1 MRETRH
7 SPAGSGPRT
16 SRFGGLSLRRK
27 VALLGLVQL
36 AALMLCLGTGLYWLI
51 RQGVRGV
58 EDREVQSTVTRI
70 NRLFEQTAADTER
83 SVHDYAIWDDSYAF
97 VAHPTPKFVEDNL
110 SQDVLSNLHLSDDFI
125 LDRDLRVVAGKS
137 LPPGAEAIQ
146 ELDPRVAEAVRP
158 LASALLQGPAIS
170 AASLVQVGG
179 ELRLAAACRVLPTRP
194 TRPFNGIFVH
204 VKRVDAPLLQSFS
217 HLVEGELSLSQD
229 PALIASFSLPDTP
242 FRILERTPQS
252 LRIALPVRDSQ
263 GRVLAVLESP
273 FPRTLRLLAHRFMLM
288 VYASL
293 FAILAAMALL
303 LPMLLRRIVLDRLEG
318 IHAFVAAL
326 GGMTGTAPRLPER
339 AGDELDALASGINRG
354 LDSLESAQQLQ
365 LEAEREQRRIE
376 EQLFQN
382 QKFEAIATMAGGIAH
397 DFNNGLSCILGS
409 LDLLQDD
416 LGEGHPGQRHIERMR
431 KAGVLSTTLVRQML
445 NLTRTGHAHLAFVR
459 LGETVSE
466 ALKLVR
472 AGLPR
477 SIEIQFENL
486 ALDDQVMVDTI
497 HLQQVVMNLAT
508 NAAHAMSGKPEGCI
522 RVAIRETPLPCA
534 DDYPETLSLAPGT
547 YLRLSFSDNG
557 HGIPAELLGKVFDP
571 FFTTKPI
578 GSGTGLGLP
587 VAQAFASRHGGAI
600 GVKSA
605 PEEGATF
612 TLHLPKKCAP
622 KYEPRLAGIQGLRL
636 LLVDDDAHGREAMAE
651 GLRRASHSVTEAM
664 GGSSALRLFEEDPEG
679 FDAVITD
686 QIMPGMTGLDLAEQ
700 VHCLAPHVPVFLISG
715 YQGTLAP
722 GALEAKGILRVFPKP
737 VTIAEL
743 DRAIR
748 EAQLER

>member
-1 MRETRH
+1 
-7 SPAGSGPRT
+7 
-16 SRFGGLSLRRK
+16 
-27 VALLGLVQL
+27 
-36 AALMLCLGTGLYWLI
+36 
-51 RQGVRGV
+51 
-58 EDREVQSTVTRI
+58 
-70 NRLFEQTAADTER
+70 
-83 SVHDYAIWDDSYAF
+83 
-97 VAHPTPKFVEDNL
+97 
-110 SQDVLSNLHLSDDFI
+110 
-125 LDRDLRVVAGKS
+125 
-137 LPPGAEAIQ
+137 
-146 ELDPRVAEAVRP
+146 
-158 LASALLQGPAIS
+158 
-170 AASLVQVGG
+170 
-179 ELRLAAACRVLPTRP
+179 
-194 TRPFNGIFVH
+194 
-204 VKRVDAPLLQSFS
+204 
-217 HLVEGELSLSQD
+217 
-229 PALIASFSLPDTP
+229 
-242 FRILERTPQS
+242 
-252 LRIALPVRDSQ
+252 
-263 GRVLAVLESP
+263 
-273 FPRTLRLLAHRFMLM
+273 
-288 VYASL
+288 
-293 FAILAAMALL
+293 
-303 LPMLLRRIVLDRLEG
+303 
-318 IHAFVAAL
+318 
-326 GGMTGTAPRLPER
+326 
-339 AGDELDALASGINRG
+339 
-354 LDSLESAQQLQ
+354 
-365 LEAEREQRRIE
+365 
-376 EQLFQN
+376 
-382 QKFEAIATMAGGIAH
+382 
-397 DFNNGLSCILGS
+397 
-409 LDLLQDD
+409 
-416 LGEGHPGQRHIERMR
+416 
-431 KAGVLSTTLVRQML
+431 VLSTTLVRQML

-472 AGLPR
+472 AGLPKT
-477 SIEIQFENL
+477 IEIQVENL

-508 NAAHAMSGKPEGCI
+508 NAAHAMSGKPGGCI
-522 RVAIRETPLPCA
+522 RVTIRETPLPCA

-605 PEEGATF
+605 PGEGATF

-700 VHCLAPHVPVFLISG
+700 VHCLAPRVPVFLISG

-737 VTIAEL
+737 VTLAEL